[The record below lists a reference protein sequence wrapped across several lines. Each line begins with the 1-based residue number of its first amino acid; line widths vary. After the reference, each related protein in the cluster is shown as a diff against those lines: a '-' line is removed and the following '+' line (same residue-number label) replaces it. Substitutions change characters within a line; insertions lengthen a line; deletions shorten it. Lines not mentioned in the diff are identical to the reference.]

1 MNYQLR
7 TGNLIT
13 CSLSSGNHLSR
24 TMTAPPA
31 PYFKFP
37 IRRLIRHQPEY
48 IPGWVHHCGTTKN
61 FRCPTKGVQLSSCW
75 HVRSLRCYL
84 HSSFRRLRG
93 GKTLLS
99 KSNLQSLCRGTTTV
113 WKSLSSG

>member
-37 IRRLIRHQPEY
+37 IRRLWLIRSFQV
-48 IPGWVHHCGTTKN
+48 GTSRCGAG
-61 FRCPTKGVQLSSCW
+61 FDDAQDICFG
-75 HVRSLRCYL
+75 
-84 HSSFRRLRG
+84 
-93 GKTLLS
+93 
-99 KSNLQSLCRGTTTV
+99 
-113 WKSLSSG
+113 